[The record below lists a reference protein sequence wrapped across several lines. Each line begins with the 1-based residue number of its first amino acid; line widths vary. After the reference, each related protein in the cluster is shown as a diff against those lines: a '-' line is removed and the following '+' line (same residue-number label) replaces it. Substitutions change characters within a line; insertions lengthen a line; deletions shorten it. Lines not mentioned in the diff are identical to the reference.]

1 MTYEPQY
8 TEAQLAAQKESERR
22 RAEETEALRGFYER
36 MGLPLIC
43 HDRAC
48 RRARRCRGDVKDG
61 KLGALP
67 CFWHYRE
74 EMRFLLFSPGALMQ
88 LWEEV
93 VPQAPGSADPD
104 APEPTVGYI
113 PSDPNKPTLLELIFG
128 SDAKALAKLR
138 RPKHGKRP
146 GSWERDPEAFERYFM
161 SGDWRDPG
169 DVCRREPVLMGGR
182 WVE

>member
-8 TEAQLAAQKESERR
+8 TEAQIAAQKESERR
-22 RAEETEALRGFYER
+22 RAEKTEASRGVHEWL
-36 MGLPLIC
+36 GLPLIC
-43 HDRAC
+43 CEPGC

-61 KLGALP
+61 KFGLLP

-74 EMRFLLFSPGALMQ
+74 EMRFLLFSPGAVMQ
-88 LWEEV
+88 LWKEIA
-93 VPQAPGSADPD
+93 PQDRGSADPD
-104 APEPTVGYI
+104 APEPALEYI
-113 PSDPNKPTLLELIFG
+113 PPDTSQPTLLEMIFG
-128 SDAKALAKLR
+128 SDAAAFARLR

-169 DVCRREPVLMGGR
+169 DVCRREPVRMGGR